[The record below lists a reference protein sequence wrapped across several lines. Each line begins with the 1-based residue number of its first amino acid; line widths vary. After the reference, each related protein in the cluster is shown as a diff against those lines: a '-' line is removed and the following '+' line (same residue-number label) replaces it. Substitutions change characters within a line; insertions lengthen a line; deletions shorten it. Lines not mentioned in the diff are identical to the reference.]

1 VRQRDFSELSAQNET
16 AQGKSVMLVLRVGKT
31 SFGRGSNDLATLR
44 HQGVRAEHAETG
56 RDALDFLRLYEYDLV
71 LMDLH
76 LPDMPGHEVVRMM
89 RAADFKVPVLMLAD
103 AATPQAKAKALDQ
116 GADDFITTPCEIEEL
131 LARVRAIVRRSQG
144 HANSILRLGPVELSL
159 DRREVRVHGVQL
171 HLSRREF
178 AVLELLFLK
187 QGVILNKVA
196 FLNHL
201 YCGME
206 EPEMKTIDV
215 IICRL
220 RKKLAVAGVPTLID
234 TVWGCGYILRDPSIA
249 PEVMTAQPAWT
260 SRVAAAA

>member
-1 VRQRDFSELSAQNET
+1 
-16 AQGKSVMLVLRVGKT
+16 MLVLRVGKT
-31 SFGRGSNDLATLR
+31 SFGRGNNDLAVLR

-71 LMDLH
+71 LMDLN

-116 GADDFITTPCEIEEL
+116 GADDFITTPCETEEL
-131 LARVRAIVRRSQG
+131 LARIRAIVRRSQG
-144 HANSILRLGPVELSL
+144 HAKSTLKLGPVDLSL

-234 TVWGCGYILRDPSIA
+234 TVWGCGYILRDPSLA
-249 PEVMTAQPAWT
+249 PQQSISQQSVSQQAMPQQAMPVEPVWA
-260 SRVAAAA
+260 SRMVAAA

>member
-1 VRQRDFSELSAQNET
+1 
-16 AQGKSVMLVLRVGKT
+16 MLVLRVGT
-31 SFGRGSNDLATLR
+31 ASFRRDGNEMAALR
-44 HQGVRAEHAETG
+44 QHGVRVEHAETG
-56 RDALDFLRLYEYDLV
+56 REAFDFLRLYDYDLV

-76 LPDMPGHEVVRMM
+76 LRDMPGHEVVRMM

-103 AATPQAKAKALDQ
+103 TATPQSRAKALDQ
-116 GADDFITTPCEIEEL
+116 GADDIIMTPCESEEL
-131 LARVRAIVRRSQG
+131 LARIRAIVRRSQG
-144 HANSILRLGPVELSL
+144 HANSALRLGPVELSL
-159 DRREVRVHGVQL
+159 DRREVRVHGQQL

-201 YCGME
+201 YTGME

-220 RKKLAVAGVPTLID
+220 RKKLAIAGVPTLID
-234 TVWGCGYILRDPSIA
+234 TVWGCGYILRDPSLA
-249 PEVMTAQPAWT
+249 PEPATVEQPAW
-260 SRVAAAA
+260 SPQVAEAA

>member
-1 VRQRDFSELSAQNET
+1 
-16 AQGKSVMLVLRVGKT
+16 MLVLRVGNAPFCK
-31 SFGRGSNDLATLR
+31 GANDLNLLR
-44 HQGVRAEHAETG
+44 QHGVRSELAESG

-76 LPDMPGHEVVRMM
+76 LADVPAHEVVRMI
-89 RAADFKVPVLMLAD
+89 RAADFKVPVVILAD
-103 AATPQAKAKALDQ
+103 AATSQTKVRALDQ
-116 GADDFITTPCEIEEL
+116 GADDFIIVPCDAEEL
-131 LARVRAIVRRSQG
+131 MARVRAVVRRSQG
-144 HANSILRLGPVELSL
+144 HSNSILRLGPVELSL
-159 DRREVRVHGVQL
+159 HRREVRIHGRPL

-187 QGVILNKVA
+187 QGTILNKTA

-220 RKKLAVAGVPTLID
+220 RKKLATAGVPTLID
-234 TVWGCGYILRDPSIA
+234 TVWGCGYILREPDPEPSMA
-249 PEVMTAQPAWT
+249 LHGLPWGAHASEPAE
-260 SRVAAAA
+260 AA